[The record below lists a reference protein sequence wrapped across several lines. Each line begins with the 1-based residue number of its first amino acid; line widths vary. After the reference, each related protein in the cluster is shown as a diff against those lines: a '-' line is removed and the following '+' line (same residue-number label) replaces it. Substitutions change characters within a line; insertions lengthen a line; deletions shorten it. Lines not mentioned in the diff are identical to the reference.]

1 MQGGQVKQTK
11 LVFATA
17 KEDDKVAWMAA
28 FNAAVASVAEEE
40 SDEEA
45 PPEIELVELAKD
57 ASELERLEVTGER
70 GGGGLRCEK

>member
-1 MQGGQVKQTK
+1 
-11 LVFATA
+11 
-17 KEDDKVAWMAA
+17 MAA

-70 GGGGLRCEK
+70 GGGGEGEGAGERQGWGG